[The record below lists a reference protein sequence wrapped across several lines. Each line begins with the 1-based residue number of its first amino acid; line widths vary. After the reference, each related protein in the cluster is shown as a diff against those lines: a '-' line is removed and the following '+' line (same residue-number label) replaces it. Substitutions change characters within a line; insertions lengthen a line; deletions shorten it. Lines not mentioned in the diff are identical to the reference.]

1 MNTNALALMS
11 RGLDQ
16 QVGLRFEPLGL
27 GASAILLLA
36 YPLFSSNR
44 KHPFGFI
51 SRLNIGNKKSLKCAT
66 NFRLYSQFRRLAK
79 VYSDYI

>member
-1 MNTNALALMS
+1 MNTNALAFMS

-27 GASAILLLA
+27 GASETLISV
-36 YPLFSSNR
+36 YPQFVSNS
-44 KHPFGFI
+44 KQPLGLT
-51 SRLNIGNKKSLKCAT
+51 SGLNIGKSKSLKCAT

-79 VYSDYI
+79 VYSGYK

>member
-1 MNTNALALMS
+1 MNTNALAFMS

-16 QVGLRFEPLGL
+16 QVGLRFEPLGF

-36 YPLFSSNR
+36 YLLFSPNR
-44 KHPFGFI
+44 KQPFGLI
-51 SRLNIGNKKSLKCAT
+51 SGLNIGKSKSLKCAT
-66 NFRLYSQFRRLAK
+66 NFRLYNQFGRLAK